1 MVRREKD
8 EAKTKV
14 SDQGSKF
21 NFQLCVY
28 IGKTHRPI
36 LCFSW
41 IELQSKLS
49 RQSTPQSSDGEIA
62 NVARPGNSSQVVKPS
77 RVCLAYTRLG
87 EGHSV

>member
-1 MVRREKD
+1 MDELGYLKGRLEMKKDGVGVVVWREKD

-28 IGKTHRPI
+28 IGKAHRPI

-41 IELQSKLS
+41 IMLQSKLS
-49 RQSTPQSSDGEIA
+49 RQSAPVGNCRCSKVMTP
-62 NVARPGNSSQVVKPS
+62 PG
-77 RVCLAYTRLG
+77 
-87 EGHSV
+87 